1 MEIPEDLRYTKD
13 HEWARLDKAK
23 KIVTVGVTAYAQEK
37 MGDVVYVELPD
48 EGDDVTQAEPFG
60 SVESV
65 KAVSDLFAPISGV
78 VEEVNDTLMDT
89 PEAVNDDPYNEAW
102 MIKVKVHDPADL
114 EDLMTAE
121 EYKQYLS
128 AEEEA

>member
-23 KIVTVGVTAYAQEK
+23 KIVTVGVTDYAQEK